1 MGGKKRERGKIRV
14 RAGLSLTLV
23 CTFQYSKF
31 TVVCL
36 GAIILLPQ
44 LVPNW
49 TVQPCSYRVSVY

>member
-1 MGGKKRERGKIRV
+1 MGGKEKRERGKIRV

-44 LVPNW
+44 CLIGQFNHAVIE
-49 TVQPCSYRVSVY
+49 